1 VAETEIFI
9 GKDQPTAW
17 YRAVALVNFHPFH
30 PPQRMLQD
38 QESVRFGLY
47 TADLHAAELRK
58 GHDHVPLQ
66 NLPFRILTV
75 LLREPGRVVTRE
87 ELRRELWPEDT
98 FVDFERGI
106 STAVS
111 KLRDALGDTA
121 SNPRFIETV
130 GRRGYRFI
138 APVTLLSPE
147 RPREFGVSNGTDE
160 KTTSPAAP
168 KVHETLPVPV
178 SVQIANVKTGRRRII
193 YLLLV
198 LAVVAALAAAWNAL
212 LRSSQAATHREIMS
226 IAVLPLENLSGDPQ
240 QEYLSD
246 GLTDAVTNLL
256 AQIGNLRVISRTTA
270 MHYKHSGKTAP
281 EIAKQLGVDALIE
294 GSVIRSG
301 NHLRLTIQLVQA
313 SKDRDIW
320 ASSYER
326 EMEDVLSLE
335 RELSREIAGQIRV
348 QLTPEQEQRLA
359 QKRTVDPESYTLYLQ
374 GRYYW
379 HQRSEQSLI
388 KAIAYFEQAVARDP
402 NLAPAYAGLADTYVV
417 LPFFSATP
425 PPDGYQRARLAAEKA
440 LALDSGLAEAHN
452 SVAYVRIYQDWNFA
466 GAEEEFKKAIA
477 LNPNYATA
485 HQWYAEL
492 LSIEGRNQEAIAEIH
507 RALDLDPQS
516 AIMHHQAGQILRS
529 ARQYP
534 QALEEY
540 HKSLELDPNL
550 LANYFS
556 MYITYRRTGDYKRA
570 IEAAEIHSKI
580 IGEPYRQGLLR
591 AAQVFNSQG
600 KEAFLQRSAKLW
612 EKVPAPVAS
621 YYEVLDRAEL
631 RQWDQCLE
639 ILEREYRRHNPL
651 VLNAKTDPELDG
663 LRSDPR
669 FQALLRK
676 IGLP

>member
-1 VAETEIFI
+1 
-9 GKDQPTAW
+9 
-17 YRAVALVNFHPFH
+17 
-30 PPQRMLQD
+30 MLQD

-47 TADLHAAELRK
+47 TADLHAAELRR
-58 GHDHVPLQ
+58 GQDHVPLQ

-138 APVTLLSPE
+138 APVTLLTPE

-160 KTTSPAAP
+160 KTTSPANP
-168 KVHETLPVPV
+168 KVRETLPAPA

-198 LAVVAALAAAWNAL
+198 LAAVAALAATWNAVL
-212 LRSSQAATHREIMS
+212 RRSSQAASHREIMS

-281 EIAKQLGVDALIE
+281 EIAKELGVDALVE
-294 GSVIRSG
+294 GSVMRSG
-301 NHLRLTIQLVQA
+301 DHLRLTIQLVQA
-313 SKDRDIW
+313 SKDRDLW
-320 ASSYER
+320 ANSYER
-326 EMEDVLSLE
+326 ELEDVLSLE

-348 QLTPEQEQRLA
+348 QLTPEQQDRLA

-388 KAIAYFEQAVARDP
+388 KAIGYFEQAIARDP
-402 NLAPAYAGLADTYVV
+402 TFAPAYAGLADSYVV
-417 LPFFSATP
+417 LPFFMIP
-425 PPDGYQRARLAAEKA
+425 PPDGYQRARLSAEKA
-440 LALDSGLAEAHN
+440 LALDPGLAEAHN
-452 SVAYVRIYQDWNFA
+452 SVAYVRIYHDWNFS

-492 LSIEGRNQEAIAEIH
+492 LSIEGRNQEAIAEIQ
-507 RALDLDPQS
+507 RALNLDPQS

-534 QALEEY
+534 QALDEY

-550 LANYFS
+550 MPNYFS
-556 MYITYRRTGDYKRA
+556 MYLTYRRTGDYKRA
-570 IEAAEIHSKI
+570 IDAAVIHSKMMSDA
-580 IGEPYRQGLLR
+580 YKRDLLQ
-591 AAQVFNSQG
+591 AAEVFNTRG

-612 EKVPAPVAS
+612 EGIPGLTPP

-631 RQWDQCLE
+631 HQWNQCLQL
-639 ILEREYRRHNPL
+639 LEREYKRHNPI
-651 VLNAKTDPELDG
+651 VLNAKTDPELDP